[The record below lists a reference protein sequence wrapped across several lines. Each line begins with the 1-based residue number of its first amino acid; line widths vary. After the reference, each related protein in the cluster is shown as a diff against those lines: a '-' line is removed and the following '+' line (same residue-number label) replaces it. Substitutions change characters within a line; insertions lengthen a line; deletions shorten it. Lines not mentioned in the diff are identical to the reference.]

1 MLERLTNF
9 GQNVGHT
16 LPASIQEKLPI
27 SKEPS
32 IEGISFV
39 VDASTLSSQDIG
51 NLAQSVHI
59 NINIVPPTMLSVLV
73 NGTENRRVDLPL
85 SSMVAVRLLSN
96 IVFSGPHYP
105 IEPIN
110 IDVSSADTDPR
121 SKERK
126 ALESIISKSAPF
138 DLQGAKDE
146 VINPSGKDSPELAE
160 LMKRTLY
167 GEVIRQAKKLKN
179 AEAKKA
185 ELSATNPEAAVKILT
200 VDDEVS
206 KLPEDV
212 ALSLRALAMGDR
224 ERLMQLVSEYRA
236 LEKIR
241 EERQRVLRGLG
252 EYYLLRTQGVP
263 KSIFVISHLKNVPED
278 LGKVLS
284 EKERRQARNQYS
296 PQFADASE
304 RLAAATVL
312 ANKSLKAI
320 GERAFNTELLTKA
333 QVQHE
338 HALEPQQAE
347 QQGFIVGDY
356 SSIVLENGQLV
367 DRTIET
373 GIDMPFAKWQELP
386 IVPLLMKSKE
396 FRQINP
402 QKEDPTKT
410 IAHNIMVALESGQ
423 VSNHGAHVAISKEA
437 RERMLRQIE
446 KAVSED
452 KPVQLEL
459 YYTLARMSN
468 PLEGTRK
475 VPGLQEWAMLYK
487 FAQVAET
494 VKLFYQPANGQP
506 PLQWAIIDEGQVF
519 QEIWDLD
526 TQETARFRN
535 DLLKM
540 ANAMGLSQT
549 ILFDDLRRMLK
560 EGGEGTE
567 DLIRRNYSRIE
578 NNWQDF
584 ERSGLSLDD
593 YLQPIKDQIG
603 ILQNPPDGL
612 SITDQQKLQELREV
626 VSDVQTIHDRHIS
639 MLRLIN
645 PLKHHPNMTFK
656 DLLAV
661 YNNDMPHIDLGNIQL
676 SEEQKV
682 IRADIERRALH
693 ANIYSKAVMDA
704 RPAMKRRY
712 PDAVQ
717 VTITDK
723 QDKIVVFTGDDRTQ
737 VFPGHG
743 EATLMYSRRSSFGS
757 PEQGKDW
764 INVCRSIEV
773 LADKIVSQENGTL
786 SHRYV
791 GVIDPQNS
799 SGTPYYYIE
808 TPVLASD
815 NK

>member
-9 GQNVGHT
+9 GQNVGPT
-16 LPASIQEKLPI
+16 FPPSIQEKLPI

-39 VDASTLSSQDIG
+39 VDASTLSSQDVG
-51 NLAQSVHI
+51 NLAQSGHI
-59 NINIVPPTMLSVLV
+59 NISVVPPTMLSVFV

-85 SSMVAVRLLSN
+85 SSMAAVRLLSN
-96 IVFSGPHYP
+96 IVFFRPHYP

-110 IDVSSADTDPR
+110 IDMSSANTDPR

-126 ALESIISKSAPF
+126 ALERAISKSTPF
-138 DLQGAKDE
+138 DLQGTTDE
-146 VINPSGKDSPELAE
+146 VINPSGKDNPELVE

-167 GEVIRQAKKLKN
+167 GEVIKQAKKLKN

-185 ELSATNPEAAVKILT
+185 ELSATNSEAAVKILT
-200 VDDEVS
+200 VDNEVS

-224 ERLMQLVSEYRA
+224 ERLMQLLSEYRA

-252 EYYLLRTQGVP
+252 EYYLLRTQGIP
-263 KSIFVISHLKNVPED
+263 KSIFVIGHLKNVPED
-278 LGKVLS
+278 LGQVLS
-284 EKERRQARNQYS
+284 EKERKQARNQYS

-312 ANKSLKAI
+312 ANNSLEAV
-320 GERAFNTELLTKA
+320 GEREFTRELLA
-333 QVQHE
+333 EVQVQHE
-338 HALEPQQAE
+338 HGLEPQQAE
-347 QQGFIVGDY
+347 KQGFIVGDY
-356 SSIVLENGQLV
+356 SSIVLENGKLV

-373 GIDMPFAKWQELP
+373 RTGIPFAKWQELP

-446 KAVSED
+446 KAVSES

-475 VPGLQEWAMLYK
+475 APGLQEWAMLYK

-494 VKLFYQPANGQP
+494 VSLFYQPANGQL

-526 TQETARFRN
+526 PQETARFRN

-540 ANAMGLSQT
+540 TNDMGLSQT
-549 ILFDDLRRMLK
+549 ILFDDLRRMLE
-560 EGGEGTE
+560 EGGERTE
-567 DLIRRNYSRIE
+567 DLIRRNYSRIQK
-578 NNWQDF
+578 NWQDF
-584 ERSGLSLDD
+584 DRSELSLDE
-593 YLQPIKDQIG
+593 YLEPIKNQIG
-603 ILQNPPDGL
+603 TLQNL
-612 SITDQQKLQELREV
+612 SDVSVTDQQRLQNLREI

-639 MLRLIN
+639 MLRLVN
-645 PLKHHPNMTFK
+645 PVKHYPHMTIG

-661 YNNDMPHIDLGNIQL
+661 YNNIMPHVDLGNIQL
-676 SEEQKV
+676 SEDQKA

-764 INVCRSIEV
+764 INVCRSIGV
-773 LADKIVSQENGTL
+773 LADKIVSKENGTF

-791 GVIDPQNS
+791 GIIDPQNS
-799 SGTPYYYIE
+799 SGAPYYYIE